1 MSPITPYANEAHS
14 LQIGELTI
22 ENRVDQ
28 VALYGSAHLT
38 KDKAGLQHARELK
51 AIIDA
56 VVASLEADKSLPDKI
71 TLKPTD
77 QVDNPFK

>member
-1 MSPITPYANEAHS
+1 MSPITPYANEADF

-22 ENRVDQ
+22 ENRLDQ
-28 VALYGSAHLT
+28 VALYGSVQLT
-38 KDKAGLQHARELK
+38 KDKVGLQHARDLK

-56 VVASLEADKSLPDKI
+56 VIVTLEADKNLLDRIPLNS
-71 TLKPTD
+71 TD